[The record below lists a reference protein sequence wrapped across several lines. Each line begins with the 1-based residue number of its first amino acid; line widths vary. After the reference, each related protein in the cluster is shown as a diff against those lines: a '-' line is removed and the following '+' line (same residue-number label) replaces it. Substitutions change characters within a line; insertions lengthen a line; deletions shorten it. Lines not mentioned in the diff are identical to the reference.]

1 METKQPALYGPDSNR
16 RTSRRALLFP
26 TSWRVEIEE
35 PYGDIRTL
43 DLTETDQMV
52 YALQHEQVLACCGL
66 LATEPTLVD
75 APMHASLTSMNVGR
89 GRGRGGGGTRAWS
102 PFPGETPAAPFGLGD
117 VGRFAPRPI
126 QSVPWR

>member
-75 APMHASLTSMNVGR
+75 APMHASL
-89 GRGRGGGGTRAWS
+89 
-102 PFPGETPAAPFGLGD
+102 PA
-117 VGRFAPRPI
+117 
-126 QSVPWR
+126 